1 MPQTEQQKIRSRLRR
16 YERKL
21 RKEKEMHGGY
31 DDGGGRRY
39 EVAPNYLLLN
49 DNDGAL
55 AAFRWFEQDFP
66 DDVGVPDLFL
76 CWCLALY
83 RAGNE
88 IGAAKKLRQA
98 MFSNLYLVP
107 KLLGSPNIG
116 IWRAGF
122 S

>member
-1 MPQTEQQKIRSRLRR
+1 
-16 YERKL
+16 
-21 RKEKEMHGGY
+21 
-31 DDGGGRRY
+31 
-39 EVAPNYLLLN
+39 
-49 DNDGAL
+49 
-55 AAFRWFEQDFP
+55 
-66 DDVGVPDLFL
+66 VPDRFL